1 MAVTGLI
8 LIGFLLFHAFG
19 NFKLLIPDEGAEFN
33 EYSHLLRRLLYPILP
48 PMFFLWGFR
57 IFMLAATGLHLY
69 SAYKLTGRRWSSA
82 GVSGRYVSQKPS
94 TSKAHSYA
102 ARTMIWGGI
111 IIVLFVIMHLLQF
124 TAQVLTFGYPDGTTT
139 LEPYDR
145 TLAGFSE
152 WWVVLV
158 YAIAMLAVCVHVFHG
173 FWSAFATL
181 GANVS
186 AKSQGVLKGLAV
198 LISAALYFGF
208 MIPPVLILFGVI
220 GQ

>member
-8 LIGFLLFHAFG
+8 LIGFLLMHAFG
-19 NFKLLIPDEGAEFN
+19 NFKLLIPDEGQEFN
-33 EYSHLLRRLLYPILP
+33 EYSHSLREFLYPILP
-48 PMFFLWGFR
+48 PMLFLWAFR
-57 IFMLAATGLHLY
+57 IFLLASVGLHLY
-69 SAYKLTGRRWSSA
+69 SALKLTGRRWSST
-82 GVSGRYVSQKPS
+82 GGSRYVTQKPA
-94 TSKAHSYA
+94 TSRANSYA
-102 ARTMIWGGI
+102 ARTMLWGGI

-139 LEPYDR
+139 LEPYQR
-145 TLAGFSE
+145 TVAGFSE
-152 WWVVLV
+152 WWVVVV
-158 YAIAMLAVCVHVFHG
+158 YAVAMLAVCVHIFHG

-186 AKSQGVLKGLAV
+186 AKSQSVLRGLAM
-198 LISAALYFGF
+198 LISALLYFGF